1 MEVIDLGLSDLDQV
15 SISFKDE
22 YNSSNRNSLG
32 DGIELLMND
41 KKKNIGWFYEY

>member
-22 YNSSNRNSLG
+22 PSSNRNSLG

-41 KKKNIGWFYEY
+41 KKKHRVVP